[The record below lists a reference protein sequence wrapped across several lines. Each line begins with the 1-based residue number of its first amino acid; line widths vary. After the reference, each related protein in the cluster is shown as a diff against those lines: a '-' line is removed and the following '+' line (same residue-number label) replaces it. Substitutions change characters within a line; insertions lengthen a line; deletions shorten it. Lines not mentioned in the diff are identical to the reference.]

1 MSRNLIFGLNKV
13 SAIILAAGSGRRFGE
28 KKQFKRLNGRPV
40 WTYSLNTFIGS
51 NCFTEFIL
59 VVSEEFLNDL
69 KDSKEFYRF
78 SKTTNIKLVC
88 GGELRQDSVYSGLK
102 LVDENNNII
111 CIHDAARPFVKQKH
125 IRDVV
130 GACSDFDGS
139 ILAIP
144 ATDTIKK
151 IQDGIIEKTIDRDSI
166 WLAQTPQAF
175 QKDKLLHAIE
185 LGSNI
190 KITDESTLMERA
202 GFKMKIISAD
212 SCNLKITRKIDWEL
226 AKIIESEK

>member
-1 MSRNLIFGLNKV
+1 MNKV
-13 SAIILAAGSGRRFGE
+13 SAIILAAGSGSRFGE
-28 KKQFKRLNGRPV
+28 KKQFKKLNGNPV
-40 WTYSLNTFIGS
+40 WTISLDTFINS
-51 NCFTEFIL
+51 NCFQELIL
-59 VVSEEFLNDL
+59 VISKDSLNELKNSEEF
-69 KDSKEFYRF
+69 YHF
-78 SKTTNIKLVC
+78 SKIINIKLVY
-88 GGELRQDSVYSGLK
+88 GGESRQDSVYNGLQSVNK
-102 LVDENNNII
+102 NNNIV
-111 CIHDAARPFVKQKH
+111 CIHDAARPFVKQKY
-125 IRDVV
+125 IRDVI
-130 GACSDFDGS
+130 GACLDFDGA

-151 IQDGIIEKTIDRDSI
+151 TQDGIVEKTIDRDSI
-166 WLAQTPQAF
+166 WMAQTPQAF